1 MRKCRYK
8 QFIFYPFSKLRGFI
22 PGKYCF
28 SLCYTNARLPLKR
41 NLFPRKWIRA
51 WMHALVGSGRGQGL
65 KILIPQRFFVLPSHK
80 WTYVNT
86 SQSHVRWDKQISY
99 SWNLTSCSAAVL
111 PADIYI
117 ISYNL
122 IHSCRRTNFTAAMWI
137 FHYPISR
144 GSYHLKDPWFLI
156 SRLGGLSSSPGFLVR
171 GWGGWWQL
179 LHVWHQVCVTN
190 HLTKTCDTEKQ
201 YCTLLE
207 MKWYLQRLNVRNLSQ
222 LLTKIFRYRY
232 NLNLFSHI
240 CRSHGYPSLSTGAF
254 YSYRDILL

>member
-86 SQSHVRWDKQISY
+86 SQSHVRWDKQIY

-156 SRLGGLSSSPGFLVR
+156 SRLGGLSSTPGFLVR
-171 GWGGWWQL
+171 GWARWLVTTSTCMAPGMCHESSHKDVWYRETI
-179 LHVWHQVCVTN
+179 LHTIGNEMIFTAFKC
-190 HLTKTCDTEKQ
+190 EKFIPTTDEDFQ
-201 YCTLLE
+201 IS
-207 MKWYLQRLNVRNLSQ
+207 V
-222 LLTKIFRYRY
+222 
-232 NLNLFSHI
+232 
-240 CRSHGYPSLSTGAF
+240 
-254 YSYRDILL
+254 